1 MRALL
6 LLTLIVP
13 LVMVLVG
20 ALLKRNPAAYPT
32 SGHGSSGYNT
42 PRSRR
47 SQASWDYAQIIAP
60 DIFLRWGKTAFAV
73 SAVSI
78 AAGLVIAWWYVPLAV
93 GYLVGF
99 GFLAAAF
106 VETERALKERFGR

>member
-1 MRALL
+1 MKALL
-6 LLTLIVP
+6 VLTLIVP

-47 SQASWDYAQIIAP
+47 SRSSWEYAQAIAP
-60 DIFLRWGKTAFAV
+60 DIFLRWGKLAFDVAAV
-73 SAVSI
+73 CI
-78 AAGLVIAWWYVPLAV
+78 ALGLALSWWYIPLAV
-93 GYLVGF
+93 GYLAGF
-99 GFLAAAF
+99 GFLTAAF